1 MRNLTILLI
10 IFSTIFL
17 ACNKDDDLQEL
28 TVITTNEP
36 SDTTKTVVDTTQIVT
51 NDCPI
56 KNDYAFDT
64 LDFNAVNFS
73 MKTLVLKPT
82 VEISV
87 WKLEHYS
94 SDYSSQGSTST
105 ATLLEGGNCTSTTSI
120 CQQFEDTVA
129 STGIRKSCFITGCDY
144 YYVKYLEKDIIH
156 TIIDST
162 NTIDFLG
169 EINTSDE
176 ALLLLYVKDYNFDK
190 KDVTM
195 GSIKEVGNGYEVR
208 AYKEVGGCGKPL
220 VKSSY
225 HLHVCSLGQVTI
237 LSSKV
242 VSSKVGPCF

>member
-1 MRNLTILLI
+1 MRNFTVLLI
-10 IFSTIFL
+10 VFSTIFL

-28 TVITTNEP
+28 TVVTTNEL
-36 SDTTKTVVDTTQIVT
+36 SDITKT
-51 NDCPI
+51 DCPI
-56 KNDYAFDT
+56 ENDYAFDT

-73 MKTLVLKPT
+73 MKTLVLKP
-82 VEISV
+82 VLDIDV

-105 ATLLEGGNCTSTTSI
+105 ATLLEGGNCTPTTSI

-144 YYVKYLEKDIIH
+144 YYVKYLEKDVIH
-156 TIIDST
+156 TITDNT

-169 EINTSDE
+169 GINTLDE

-190 KDVTM
+190 TDVTM
-195 GSIKEVGNGYEVR
+195 GSIKEVGHGYEVR
-208 AYKEVGGCGKPL
+208 AYKEVGGCGTPL

-225 HLHVCSLGQVTI
+225 HLHVCSLGQVSI

-242 VSSKVGPCF
+242 VSSKVGPCY